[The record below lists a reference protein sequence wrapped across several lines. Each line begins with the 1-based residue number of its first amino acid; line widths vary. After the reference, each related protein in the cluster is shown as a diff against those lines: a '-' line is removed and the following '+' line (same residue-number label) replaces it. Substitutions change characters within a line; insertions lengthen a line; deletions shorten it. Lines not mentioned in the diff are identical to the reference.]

1 MPFEPYDKAI
11 REYAVS
17 EYMSEQ
23 RTQKSI
29 CAELGIG
36 QSTLSKWIKNEYKK
50 SAVPKE
56 NKAGFVQELSEVLQ
70 EHTKRKYKYIDYI
83 VNSNGTESIK
93 IVFLDEADREYNV
106 TGESCIGIMGI
117 IAHALR

>member
-50 SAVPKE
+50 NAVPKE
-56 NKAGFVQELSEVLQ
+56 NKAGFVQELGEVLQ